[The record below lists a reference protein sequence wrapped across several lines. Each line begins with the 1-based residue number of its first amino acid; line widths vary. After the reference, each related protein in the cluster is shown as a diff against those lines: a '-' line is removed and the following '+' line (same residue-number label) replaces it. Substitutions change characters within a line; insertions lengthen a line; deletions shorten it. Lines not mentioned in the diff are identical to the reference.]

1 MKKFFLGSLMALMT
15 FFISCEKAPP
25 PPVAYGPVPSERQ
38 MNWQEMEYYAFIHF
52 SMNTFTDIEWGYGDK
67 DPALFNPTEL
77 DTRQWARVIK
87 EAGMKGVIV
96 TAKHHDGFC
105 LWPSEYT
112 DYSVKNSP
120 WKNGK
125 GDLLK
130 ELSQACKEY
139 GLKFG
144 VYLSPWDRNHPDYGK
159 PEYIT
164 YFRNQLKELLT
175 NYGDVFEVWF
185 DGANGGSGYY
195 GGANENRS
203 VDRKTYYDW
212 ENTYKIVRELQPN
225 AMLFSD
231 AGPDT
236 RWCGTEEGWVGE
248 TNWST
253 LNRDEVW
260 PGFPDYQELRYGHED
275 GTHWVPA
282 EVDVSIRPGW
292 FYHQS
297 EDHKVKTLPEMLDIY
312 YNSVGRNATLLLNFP
327 VDPRGLIHETDVE
340 RVMELAKSLE
350 ADFKEN
356 LAKRAQVTA
365 SQVRGNAKK
374 YNADNLTDGDKDTY
388 WATDDA
394 VTNATVTLDFGEPTE
409 FNRFLVQ
416 EYIPLGQRVQEF
428 SVEALIDGS
437 WKELAKATTIGYK
450 RILRLPTVKATKLR
464 VHIKQAKACPVISN
478 IEVYRAPKVYAKPD
492 ITRNKQGMVTIESAD
507 KELELY
513 YTTDG
518 TRPDVNSI
526 RFEAPFELLGKA
538 NVKAIAIDPISG
550 KKSPVSSENFDVARK
565 KWQLVNIDDENAQ
578 SVLDGLEMTSWGQ
591 SSEKMPIDLVIDL
604 GEDLKLKGFKYLP
617 DQHRWSSG
625 IIFDYEFYTSSN
637 GNNWELQSKGEFSNI
652 KNSPIW
658 QTKNFK
664 SVKARYIKLRALR
677 NTEGNNKAGY
687 AELTVITE

>member
-1 MKKFFLGSLMALMT
+1 MKKFFLGCLMALMT
-15 FFISCEKAPP
+15 FLICCEEAPP

-77 DTRQWARVIK
+77 DTRQWAKVIK
-87 EAGMKGVIV
+87 EAGMKGVIL
-96 TAKHHDGFC
+96 TAKHHDGFS
-105 LWPSEYT
+105 LWPSKYT

-130 ELSQACKEY
+130 ELSEACKEY
-139 GLKFG
+139 DLKFG

-212 ENTYKIVRELQPN
+212 ENTYKLVRELQPN

-260 PGFPDYQELRYGHED
+260 PGFPEYHELRYGHED

-327 VDPRGLIHETDVE
+327 VDPRGLIHETDAE

-350 ADFKEN
+350 ADFKDN
-356 LAKRAQVTA
+356 LAKKAKITA

-374 YNADNLTDGDKDTY
+374 YNAENLTDEDKDTY
-388 WATDDA
+388 WATDDGI
-394 VTNATVTLDFGEPTE
+394 TDATVTLDFGEPTQ

-428 SVEALIDGS
+428 SVEAFVDGS

-450 RILRLPTVKATKLR
+450 RILRLPTTTASKLR
-464 VHIKQAKACPVISN
+464 FTINKAKACPVISN
-478 IEVYRAPKVYAKPD
+478 IEVFLAPKVYAKPD
-492 ITRNKQGMVTIESAD
+492 ITRNKQGMVTIASAD
-507 KELELY
+507 QELELF

-518 TRPDVNSI
+518 TAPNINSK
-526 RFEAPFELLGKA
+526 RYEAPFELLEKA
-538 NVKAIAIDPISG
+538 DVKAIALDPITG
-550 KKSPVSSENFDVARK
+550 KESPISSENFDIARK
-565 KWQLVNIDDENAQ
+565 KWQLINIDDENAQ
-578 SVLDGLEMTSWGQ
+578 SVLDGLEKTSWGQ
-591 SSEKMPIDLVIDL
+591 SSDQMPIDLTIDL
-604 GEDLKLKGFKYLP
+604 GEDLNLKGFKYLP
-617 DQHRWSSG
+617 DQNRWSSG
-625 IIFDYEFYTSSN
+625 IIFDYEFYTSTHGKS
-637 GNNWELQSKGEFSNI
+637 WKLQNKGEFSNI

-658 QTKNFK
+658 QTKTFD
-664 SVKARYIKLRALR
+664 VVRARYIKLRGLR
-677 NTEGNNKAGY
+677 NNDGNNKAGY

>member
-1 MKKFFLGSLMALMT
+1 MKKFFLGSLLALMT
-15 FFISCEKAPP
+15 IFISCEEAPP
-25 PPVAYGPVPSERQ
+25 PPVAYGPVPTERQ

-130 ELSQACKEY
+130 ELSEACKEY

-203 VDRKTYYDW
+203 VDRKNYYDW
-212 ENTYKIVRELQPN
+212 ENTYKLVRKLQPN

-260 PGFPDYQELRYGHED
+260 PGFPDYHELRYGHED

-340 RVMELAKSLE
+340 RVLELAKSLE
-350 ADFKEN
+350 TDFKDN
-356 LAKRAQVTA
+356 LAKKAKLTA
-365 SQVRGNAKK
+365 SQVRGNAQK
-374 YNADNLTDGDKDTY
+374 YNADKLTDGDKDTY
-388 WATDDA
+388 WATNDGI
-394 VTNATVTLDFGEPTE
+394 TNATVTLDFGEPTQ

-428 SVEALIDGS
+428 SVEAFVNGS
-437 WKELAKATTIGYK
+437 WKELERATTIGYK
-450 RILRLPTVKATKLR
+450 RILRLPTTTASKLR
-464 VHIKQAKACPVISN
+464 FTINKAKASPVISN
-478 IEVYRAPKVYAKPD
+478 IEVFRAPKVYAKPN
-492 ITRNKQGMVTIESAD
+492 ITRSKQGMVTIASAD
-507 KELELY
+507 QELELF

-518 TRPDVNSI
+518 TAPNINSL
-526 RFEAPFELLGKA
+526 RYEAPFELLEKA
-538 NVKAIAIDPISG
+538 NVKAIAIDSITGKESPI
-550 KKSPVSSENFDVARK
+550 SSENFDVARK
-565 KWQLVNIDDENAQ
+565 KWQFVNIDDENAQ

-625 IIFDYEFYTSSN
+625 IIFDYEFYTSTN
-637 GNNWELQSKGEFSNI
+637 GKNWELQSAGEFSNI

-658 QTKNFK
+658 QTKTFDT
-664 SVKARYIKLRALR
+664 VKARYIKLRALR
-677 NTEGNNKAGY
+677 NTDGNNKAGY
-687 AELTVITE
+687 AEFSVITE

>member
-1 MKKFFLGSLMALMT
+1 MKRVFLGGLIGLLVL
-15 FFISCEKAPP
+15 FISCEEAPP
-25 PPVAYGPVPSERQ
+25 PPVAYGPVPTERQ

-77 DTRQWARVIK
+77 DTRQWAKVIK
-87 EAGMKGVIV
+87 EAGMKGVIL
-96 TAKHHDGFC
+96 TAKHHDGFS

-112 DYSVKNSP
+112 EYSVKNSP

-130 ELSQACKEY
+130 ELSEACKEY
-139 GLKFG
+139 DLKFG

-212 ENTYKIVRELQPN
+212 ENTYKLVRELQPN

-260 PGFPDYQELRYGHED
+260 PGFPDYHELRYGHED

-327 VDPRGLIHETDVE
+327 VDPRGLIHESDVE

-350 ADFKEN
+350 ADFKDD
-356 LAKRAQVTA
+356 LAKKATVAA

-374 YNADNLTDGDKDTY
+374 YNADKLTDGDKDTY
-388 WATDDA
+388 WATDDT
-394 VTNATVTLDFGEPTE
+394 VTDATVTLDFGEPTE
-409 FNRFLVQ
+409 FNRFLIQ

-428 SVEALIDGS
+428 SVEAFVDGS

-464 VHIKQAKACPVISN
+464 VHIKQSKACPVISN

-492 ITRNKQGMVTIESAD
+492 IARNKQGMVTIASAD
-507 KELELY
+507 KELELF

-518 TRPDVNSI
+518 TPPDVNSLKY
-526 RFEAPFELLGKA
+526 EGPFEILGKA
-538 NVKAIAIDPISG
+538 NVKAIAIDPITG
-550 KKSPVSSENFDVARK
+550 KKSPISLENFDIARK
-565 KWQLVNIDDENAQ
+565 KWQLVNIEDENAQ
-578 SVLDGLEMTSWGQ
+578 SVLDGLEKTSWGQ
-591 SSEKMPIDLVIDL
+591 SSDQMPIDLAIDL

-617 DQHRWSSG
+617 DQNRWSSG
-625 IIFDYEFYTSSN
+625 IIFDYEFYTSTN
-637 GNNWELQSKGEFSNI
+637 GKNWKLQSKGEFSNI

-658 QTKNFK
+658 QTKTFDV
-664 SVKARYIKLRALR
+664 VKARYIKLRALR

-687 AELTVITE
+687 AELTIITE

>member
-15 FFISCEKAPP
+15 FFISCEETP
-25 PPVAYGPVPSERQ
+25 PPVAYGPVPSGRQ

-77 DTRQWARVIK
+77 DTRQWAKVIK
-87 EAGMKGVIV
+87 EAGMKGVIL
-96 TAKHHDGFC
+96 TAKHHDGFS

-130 ELSQACKEY
+130 ELSEACKEY

-212 ENTYKIVRELQPN
+212 ENTYKLVRELQPN

-260 PGFPDYQELRYGHED
+260 PGFPDYHELRYGHED

-297 EDHKVKTLPEMLDIY
+297 EDHKVRTLPEMLDIY

-350 ADFKEN
+350 ADFKDN
-356 LAKRAQVTA
+356 LAKKAKVTA

-374 YNADNLTDGDKDTY
+374 YNADKLTDGNKDTY
-388 WATDDA
+388 WVTDDA
-394 VTNATVTLDFGEPTE
+394 VTDATVTLDFGEPTE
-409 FNRFLVQ
+409 FNRLLIQ

-428 SVEALIDGS
+428 SIEAFVDGS

-450 RILRLPTVKATKLR
+450 RILRLPTVKATQLR
-464 VHIKQAKACPVISN
+464 VHIKQSKACPVISN
-478 IEVYRAPKVYAKPD
+478 IEVFRAPKVYAKPD
-492 ITRNKQGMVTIESAD
+492 ITRNKQGIVTIASAD
-507 KELELY
+507 EELELF

-518 TRPDVNSI
+518 TPPDVNSI
-526 RFEAPFELLGKA
+526 KYEGPFELFGKA
-538 NVKAIAIDPISG
+538 NVKAIAVDPITAQ
-550 KKSPVSSENFDVARK
+550 KSPITLESFDIARK
-565 KWQLVNIDDENAQ
+565 KWQLLNIDDKNAERI
-578 SVLDGLEMTSWGQ
+578 LDGLEKTSWGQ
-591 SSEKMPIDLVIDL
+591 SAEKLPIDLTIDL
-604 GEDLKLKGFKYLP
+604 GEDVKLKGFKYLP
-617 DQHRWSSG
+617 DQNRWSSG
-625 IIFDYEFYTSSN
+625 IVFDYEFYTSTN
-637 GNNWELQSKGEFSNI
+637 GKNWKLQNKGEFSNI

-658 QTKNFK
+658 QTKTFDV
-664 SVKARYIKLRALR
+664 VKARYIKLRALR
-677 NTEGNNKAGY
+677 NTEGNKKAGY